1 MPRNPE
7 TWPKPKQ
14 ETQKKYFVITIELEN
29 NPPDFIDIKKVNKE
43 RGIADKG
50 NFINFIH
57 HSLKP
62 LELKFI
68 NNKKFSIIITDSK
81 KEEAIEY
88 FEKIDGLKIKSIR
101 RKIDLKFIK
110 KITENSNKNEY
121 IEEIKKQ
128 ITDNLENYQIII
140 HSQEIITLEE
150 KNIVENDYR
159 LVAFIKNNINNVENY
174 RRLVAFI
181 KNNINNFEIITYQ
194 SGVITLRI
202 PKNNNQLIS
211 TLHETLLH

>member
-7 TWPKPKQ
+7 TWTKPKQ
-14 ETQKKYFVITIELEN
+14 ETQKKYFVITLELED
-29 NPPDFIDIKKVNKE
+29 NPPDFIDTEEVNKE
-43 RGIADKG
+43 KEIADKD

-57 HSLKP
+57 RSLKP

-68 NNKKFSIIITDSK
+68 NNKKFSIIITDAK

-101 RKIDLKFIK
+101 KKIDLKFIE
-110 KITENSNKNEY
+110 KITKNSNKNKY

-128 ITDNLENYQIII
+128 IIDNLENYQIKM
-140 HSQEIITLEE
+140 HSQNIITLEE
-150 KNIVENDYR
+150 KNIVENDSS
-159 LVAFIKNNINNVENY
+159 LVTFIK
-174 RRLVAFI
+174 
-181 KNNINNFEIITYQ
+181 KNINNFEIITHQ

-202 PKNNNQLIS
+202 PGNNNQLIS
-211 TLHETLLH
+211 TLHENFLH